1 MKTASSV
8 RQVPRR
14 PCAIK
19 KWSKLEIITLLLATA
34 VLLVVL
40 CSPSSALELVSNF
53 TSVLPLK
60 VMGLK

>member
-1 MKTASSV
+1 MKTTSSV

-14 PCAIK
+14 SGVTK
-19 KWSKLEIITLLLATA
+19 KWNKLEIFTILLATA

-40 CSPSSALELVSNF
+40 YSPSSALELVSNF
-53 TSVLPLK
+53 TSALPFK